1 MYNFLIA
8 GHTKY
13 GLKKD
18 TLCKSVLKCDDEA
31 IKENVIIAP
40 WWEPTIFKDIE
51 SELIV
56 DTSIKIWNCKLFDK
70 NITYIK
76 TGIGASVCTD
86 VILALGNSN
95 CKKIIFIGSVGALD
109 EKINIGDIIIPTLSV
124 CGDGVCRYLEKDLT
138 KDCFGDK
145 YYPDTKLNKI
155 LIKNTEKICKDNNIS
170 YHIVPNFSVDTI
182 FAQFAHLDYIM
193 KLGCKSI
200 EMETAAA
207 FKACSICNIPIAAIF
222 NVSDN
227 SIKNKS
233 IYNGKTESELKYR
246 KKVRNEIIP
255 KIIYSLL

>member
-1 MYNFLIA
+1 MYNFLID
-8 GHTKY
+8 GNSKY
-13 GLKKD
+13 GTPKD
-18 TLCKSVLKCDDEA
+18 IICRSVLRCDNEV

-40 WWEPTIFKDIE
+40 WWEPSIFQDIE

-86 VILALGNSN
+86 AILALGSSN

-109 EKINIGDIIIPTLSV
+109 GKINLGDIVIPNLSI

-145 YYPDTKLNKI
+145 YYPDTKLNKV
-155 LIKNTEKICKDNNIS
+155 LIKNTQKICRDNNVN
-170 YHIVPNFSVDTI
+170 YHIVSNFSVDTI
-182 FAQFAHLDYIM
+182 FAQFAHLDDIM
-193 KLGCKSI
+193 KFGCKSI

-207 FKACSICNIPIAAIF
+207 FKACSICNIPIVAIF
-222 NVSDN
+222 SVSDN

-233 IYNGKTESELKYR
+233 IYNGRTEGELLYR
-246 KKVRNEIIP
+246 KKIRKEIIP
-255 KIIYSLL
+255 KIIYSIL

>member
-18 TLCKSVLKCDDEA
+18 TLCKSVLKCNDEA

-56 DTSIKIWNCKLFDK
+56 DTSIKIWNCKLFD
-70 NITYIK
+70 
-76 TGIGASVCTD
+76 
-86 VILALGNSN
+86 
-95 CKKIIFIGSVGALD
+95 
-109 EKINIGDIIIPTLSV
+109 
-124 CGDGVCRYLEKDLT
+124 
-138 KDCFGDK
+138 
-145 YYPDTKLNKI
+145 
-155 LIKNTEKICKDNNIS
+155 DNNVS
-170 YHIVPNFSVDTI
+170 YHVVPNFSVDTI

-255 KIIYSLL
+255 QIIYSLL